1 MKKYTIF
8 LIALLILP
16 GNTIADDLGTGVWR
30 GTITNHLDKRYELEF
45 NVDYENLDYEFVD
58 EKKGLQIQMVNLDL
72 DPRPDYTY
80 QLTEIDVKDKQLSF
94 KIPGENDHYR
104 KCTLTKLGDCKYRGE
119 CVSDNAVN
127 GETSQISMVQA
138 KTE

>member
-1 MKKYTIF
+1 MKKYKIL
-8 LIALLILP
+8 LIALLVLP
-16 GNTIADDLGTGVWR
+16 GNAITDDLKKGVWH

-58 EKKGLQIQMVNLDL
+58 KKKGLQIQMVNLDL

-80 QLTEIDVKDKQLSF
+80 QLTEINVKEKQLSF

-104 KCTLTKLGDCKYRGE
+104 KCTLIKLGDCKYRGE
-119 CVSDNAVN
+119 CVSDNAVH

-138 KTE
+138 KTN

>member
-1 MKKYTIF
+1 MKKYKIL

-16 GNTIADDLGTGVWR
+16 GNAIADDLGEGIWH

-45 NVDYENLDYEFVD
+45 NVDYEFAD

-80 QLTEIDVKDKQLSF
+80 QLTEIDVKEKQLSF

-119 CVSDNAVN
+119 CVSDNAAH

-138 KTE
+138 KAE